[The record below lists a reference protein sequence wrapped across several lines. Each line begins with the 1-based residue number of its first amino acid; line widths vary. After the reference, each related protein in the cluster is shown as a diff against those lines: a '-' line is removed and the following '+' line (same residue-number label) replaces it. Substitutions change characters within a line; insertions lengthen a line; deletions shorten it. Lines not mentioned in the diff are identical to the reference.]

1 MSRCARN
8 SKPPLIASET
18 TAIAAPRTVHP
29 GCCVHLSP
37 IGQPTSHNPA
47 AIRYAQAIATSRARS
62 RCDSRDHSEGRF
74 QIRDS
79 ETPVSGHAR
88 VAAPVARGSAAP
100 PAILPR
106 HAQVVGSLAKNNPKA
121 RGAATAIDSYTCRL
135 LELLTRP
142 TRGPWARIL
151 AISAFTRGERAAFCC
166 ALLRLVD
173 HFSSGRRQRT

>member
-62 RCDSRDHSEGRF
+62 LCDSRNHNQGRF

-79 ETPVSGHAR
+79 GTPVRGQAR

-106 HAQVVGSLAKNNPKA
+106 HAQVVRSLAKNNPKA
-121 RGAATAIDSYTCRL
+121 RGTATAIDSYTCRL

-142 TRGPWARIL
+142 TWPLGPDPRNKRVYAR
-151 AISAFTRGERAAFCC
+151 ERAEFCC

-173 HFSSGRRQRT
+173 HFSSGRRQRM